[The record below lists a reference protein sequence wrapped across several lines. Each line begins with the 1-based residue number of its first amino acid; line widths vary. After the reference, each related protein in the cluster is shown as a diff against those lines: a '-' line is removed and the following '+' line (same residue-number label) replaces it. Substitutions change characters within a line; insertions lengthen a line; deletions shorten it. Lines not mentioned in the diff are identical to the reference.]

1 MTCPWYPPATYEP
14 AAGTGQLLVNPPFAP
29 MPGPD
34 LIETACHN
42 AVQAMHRESERARRE
57 QRSPE
62 ACLILAAALD
72 AIYDAIY
79 AEGIKHHHL
88 PACIDRLRRS
98 AAPGRVG

>member
-1 MTCPWYPPATYEP
+1 MSDH
-14 AAGTGQLLVNPPFAP
+14 Q
-29 MPGPD
+29 D

-42 AVQAMHRESERARRE
+42 AVQAMHRESERAHRE

-62 ACLILAAALD
+62 ACLILAAARVGLD
-72 AIYDAIY
+72 DALY
-79 AEGIKHHHL
+79 AEGLNHHHL